1 MDVQLATA
9 VGATDTA
16 LLETTIDENFRAT
29 VAAHSDREALVVRH
43 QGIRWTY
50 DELDTRVDE
59 LARALLAGLPG
70 VSVRAVHGRT
80 LALHPGDHAP
90 AAINRSLVE
99 GGVEVGRLAPARR
112 GLTEVFEELVL
123 EGGQP
128 GAREEAA

>member
-29 VAAHSDREALVVRH
+29 VAAHGDREALVVRH

-59 LARALLAGLPG
+59 LARALLAAGGDQTRARRLANDA
-70 VSVRAVHGRT
+70 RAVYRVIDS
-80 LALHPGDHAP
+80 A
-90 AAINRSLVE
+90 R
-99 GGVEVGRLAPARR
+99 ARR
-112 GLTEVFEELVL
+112 EDARLTGWLAKHGLE
-123 EGGQP
+123 
-128 GAREEAA
+128 